1 MKAIRR
7 ITTDEATSI
16 IETYEPRGLF
26 YVEIGAGFVGID
38 NSTGHAWT
46 EEFDT
51 LPKCRAWLLQE
62 PDSGP
67 EPRTYVVT
75 ELCSNCEREVEIHGW
90 DTERDGYQA
99 FCPYCGE
106 VLMLCDECQHSEQR
120 QPCDFDANTGLCRH
134 RRRPEGATHDVP

>member
-1 MKAIRR
+1 MEIRMITKA
-7 ITTDEATSI
+7 EADDI
-16 IETYEPRGLF
+16 IATREPRGLF
-26 YVEIGAGFVGID
+26 YLDTGKGFVGID
-38 NSTGHAWT
+38 NSTGYAWT

-75 ELCSNCEREVEIHGW
+75 EQCSNCEREVEIHGW

-120 QPCDFDANTGLCRH
+120 QPCDFDMSTGMCRH
-134 RRRPEGATHDVP
+134 RPRPEGATHDVP

>member
-1 MKAIRR
+1 MTSSPPVSHVACSIWTPVQVLSSSTAAPAMLGER
-7 ITTDEATSI
+7 IAT
-16 IETYEPRGLF
+16 
-26 YVEIGAGFVGID
+26 
-38 NSTGHAWT
+38 
-46 EEFDT
+46 
-51 LPKCRAWLLQE
+51 WLLQE

-67 EPRTYVVT
+67 ELRTYVVT
-75 ELCSNCEREVEIHGW
+75 ELCSECEREVEIHGW

-120 QPCDFDANTGLCRH
+120 QPCDFDMSTGMCRH

>member
-26 YVEIGAGFVGID
+26 YAETGAGFVGID

-99 FCPYCGE
+99 FCPYCGK

-120 QPCDFDANTGLCRH
+120 QPCDFDADTGLCRH
-134 RRRPEGATHDVP
+134 RRKVSR

>member
-1 MKAIRR
+1 MTSLPLVNRAVCSIWTQARPLLAS
-7 ITTDEATSI
+7 TTA
-16 IETYEPRGLF
+16 PAMR
-26 YVEIGAGFVGID
+26 
-38 NSTGHAWT
+38 T

-75 ELCSNCEREVEIHGW
+75 EQCSDCEREVEIHGW

-120 QPCDFDANTGLCRH
+120 QPCDFDMSTGMCRH
-134 RRRPEGATHDVP
+134 RKKNTPNDFEEVKQHGN

>member
-1 MKAIRR
+1 MEIRMITKA
-7 ITTDEATSI
+7 EADDI
-16 IETYEPRGLF
+16 IATREPRGLF
-26 YVEIGAGFVGID
+26 YLDTGKSFVGID
-38 NSTGHAWT
+38 NSTGYAWT

-62 PDSGP
+62 ADSGP

-75 ELCSNCEREVEIHGW
+75 EQCANCEREVEIHGW

-120 QPCDFDANTGLCRH
+120 QPCDFDADTGLCRH

>member
-1 MKAIRR
+1 M
-7 ITTDEATSI
+7 
-16 IETYEPRGLF
+16 LF
-26 YVEIGAGFVGID
+26 Y
-38 NSTGHAWT
+38 AWT

-75 ELCSNCEREVEIHGW
+75 EQCSNCEREVEIHGW

-120 QPCDFDANTGLCRH
+120 QPCDFDMSTGMCRH
-134 RRRPEGATHDVP
+134 RQRPEGATHDVP

>member
-1 MKAIRR
+1 MYKRQ
-7 ITTDEATSI
+7 
-16 IETYEPRGLF
+16 
-26 YVEIGAGFVGID
+26 
-38 NSTGHAWT
+38 

-75 ELCSNCEREVEIHGW
+75 EQCSNCEREVEIHGW

-120 QPCDFDANTGLCRH
+120 QPCDFDMSTGMCRH
-134 RRRPEGATHDVP
+134 RRRPEGVTHDVP